1 MLDAY
6 DQKVLQQVAKH
17 IVEPGALVKL
27 AKLWGRPSE
36 NILVRGRFSKNILF
50 QKVQSIITSGIAEG
64 VKTMV
69 KTAGQLANDKQILR
83 QYHRKQIY
91 IRTLSDIKDLRLE
104 HIDAVADSYTMDN
117 VLCVGTEGVVLGGAA
132 TFASGTVL
140 GVVTVPAIVVAD
152 ASLSFGILSRNVCQ
166 IGATYGYSVEDPL
179 NMPHF
184 MAALSPH
191 QDLADES
198 YFMGKSMAVE
208 AIYQSKQFLLS
219 HTGRLFDERL
229 LKSEAPQLLRLLYY
243 VLQRLG
249 MVITEKE
256 LAMLLPIAGAVLNG
270 SVNVAFQKM
279 GQQVAKDYF
288 RMLFLEDKYDQET
301 IRNFLQVEVNRL
313 RS

>member
-36 NILVRGRFSKNILF
+36 NILVRGRFSKNLLF
-50 QKVQSIITSGIAEG
+50 QKVQTIITSGIADG
-64 VKTMV
+64 VKTML

-166 IGATYGYSVEDPL
+166 IGATYGYSVENPL

-191 QDLADES
+191 QNLADES

-256 LAMLLPIAGAVLNG
+256 LAMLLPAAGAVLNG
-270 SVNVAFQKM
+270 GINVTFQKM

-288 RMLFLEDKYDQET
+288 RMLFLENKYDQET
-301 IRNFLQVEVNRL
+301 IRNLLQAEVNRL

>member
-50 QKVQSIITSGIAEG
+50 QKVQSIITSGIADG
-64 VKTMV
+64 VKTML

-166 IGATYGYSVEDPL
+166 IGATYGYSVENPL

-270 SVNVAFQKM
+270 GVNVVFQKM

-301 IRNFLQVEVNRL
+301 IRNFLQVEVSRL

>member
-17 IVEPGALVKL
+17 IVEPGALIKL
-27 AKLWGRPSE
+27 AGLWGRPLE
-36 NILVRGRFSKNILF
+36 GFLVRGRFLKNPLV
-50 QKVQSIITSGIAEG
+50 QKVQTIITSGIADG
-64 VKTMV
+64 IKTML

-166 IGATYGYSVEDPL
+166 IGATYGYSVENPL

-184 MAALSPH
+184 MAALVPH

-229 LKSEAPQLLRLLYY
+229 LKSEAPKLLRLLYY

-270 SVNVAFQKM
+270 SVNMAFQKM

-301 IRNFLQVEVNRL
+301 IRNLLQAEVSRL

>member
-27 AKLWGRPSE
+27 AGLWGRPLE
-36 NILVRGRFSKNILF
+36 NFSARGRFFKNPF
-50 QKVQSIITSGIAEG
+50 VQKVETIITSGIADG
-64 VKTMV
+64 VKTML

-83 QYHRKQIY
+83 QYHHKQIY

-104 HIDAVADSYTMDN
+104 HVDAVADSYTMDN
-117 VLCVGTEGVVLGGAA
+117 VLFVGMEGAVLGGA
-132 TFASGTVL
+132 TTLASGTAL
-140 GVVTVPAIVVAD
+140 GVVTVPAIVAAD
-152 ASLSFGILSRNVCQ
+152 VSLSFGILSRNVCQ
-166 IGATYGYSVEDPL
+166 IGATYGYSVENPL

-184 MAALSPH
+184 MAALAPH
-191 QDLADES
+191 QDLAEES
-198 YFMGKSMAVE
+198 YYMGKSMAVE

-249 MVITEKE
+249 MIITEKE
-256 LAMLLPIAGAVLNG
+256 LALLLPAAGAVLNG
-270 SVNVAFQKM
+270 SVNVVFQKL

-301 IRNFLQVEVNRL
+301 IRNLLQAEVSRL